1 MDSTRQA
8 QDKPGFKL
16 EHKQPSQETA
26 GFANVPLMGSVQLRE
41 PGTPMLRRQTAVAC
55 EDAPISTTCLPEARS
70 YYKGRHWAISLGQ
83 D

>member
-1 MDSTRQA
+1 MDTTRQA

-41 PGTPMLRRQTAVAC
+41 PGTPMLRRQTAVAH
-55 EDAPISTTCLPEARS
+55 EDAPSRSQGIQCLE
-70 YYKGRHWAISLGQ
+70 KDNQ
-83 D
+83 MK